1 MTIVRGTEQSL
12 GIPWKQVDSA
22 AGGAMTTLWKD
33 DRTTVTREVVTPYAE
48 VRETHSAVVF
58 LVGDR
63 AFKLKKPVDLG
74 FLDFSSPAK
83 RLRACQSELVL
94 NRRLAPDVYLGISD
108 LNDVDGKPLEH
119 LLVMRRMPAARR
131 LAHLV
136 RTPATLDEPL
146 QDLAAVVADFHAR
159 ASRSADIDRCG
170 ERDAVAARWEA
181 NFTEVR
187 PYVGTT
193 LDADDYAE
201 AGTLA
206 RRYLAGRGALFADR
220 LRQGAVV
227 DGHGDLLAED
237 IFMLPDGPRILD
249 CLDFD
254 DQLRYV
260 DRIDD
265 VACLSMDLEHLG
277 SAAAGKAFLE
287 AYLHASGDQPPT
299 SLVHHYI
306 AYRAFMRAKVA
317 CLPGAADHGR
327 HLASTL
333 LGLARRHLDDARVR
347 LLVIGGS
354 PGTGKTTVSAALAGS
369 LDAVVLSSDAV
380 RKELAGVDEDAP
392 MPAAYRA
399 GIYSPEWSARTY
411 DELLSRAECQLEMGR
426 SVILD
431 ATWASGEQRA
441 SAARLAERTVSDLS
455 QFRCVLPDGVADQRI
470 ATRHSLS
477 DADRGIAAEIRACF
491 AGWPEAVTID
501 TASTVDAAVAQV
513 LHRLQPWRTATQGAR
528 PRMLPD

>member
-1 MTIVRGTEQSL
+1 MTTRLKDDQA
-12 GIPWKQVDSA
+12 SA
-22 AGGAMTTLWKD
+22 APEL
-33 DRTTVTREVVTPYAE
+33 VTPYAE

-63 AFKLKKPVDLG
+63 AFKVKKPVDLG
-74 FLDFSSPAK
+74 FLDFSSPTK
-83 RLRACQSELVL
+83 RLRACQSELAL

-119 LLVMRRMPAARR
+119 LLVMRRMPASRR

-136 RTPATLDEPL
+136 RAHATLGDGL
-146 QDLAAVVADFHAR
+146 TDLAAVVASFHAR

-170 ERDAVAARWEA
+170 ERDAVAGRWEG

-187 PYVGTT
+187 PYVGTS
-193 LDADDYAE
+193 LDADAYSA
-201 AGTLA
+201 ACTLA
-206 RRYLAGRGALFADR
+206 RRYLAGRAALFADR
-220 LRQGAVV
+220 IGQGAVV

-277 SAAAGKAFLE
+277 SARAGQDFLE
-287 AYLHASGDQPPT
+287 AYLRASGDRPPT

-317 CLPGAADHGR
+317 CLPGAAEHGR
-327 HLASTL
+327 FLASTL
-333 LGLARRHLDDARVR
+333 LDLACQHLDDARVQ
-347 LLVIGGS
+347 LLLIGGS
-354 PGTGKTTVSAALAGS
+354 PGTGKTTVSAALAES
-369 LDAVVLSSDAV
+369 LDAVALSSDVV
-380 RKELAGVDEDAP
+380 RKELAGVEPDAP

-411 DELLSRAECQLEMGR
+411 DELLARAERQLAMGR

-431 ATWASGEQRA
+431 ATWASAEQRA
-441 SAARLAERTVSDLS
+441 SAQRLAERTVTDLS
-455 QFRCVLPDGVADQRI
+455 QFRCVLPDAVADQRI

-477 DADRGIAAEIRACF
+477 DADAGIATEIRERF
-491 AGWPEAVTID
+491 TDWPEAVTID
-501 TASTVDAAVAQV
+501 TASTVDVAVAQV
-513 LHRLQPWRTATQGAR
+513 LHRLQPRRAAPQSAR